1 MFNVIIIDIIVI
13 ILELEE
19 SISYINITN
28 KIYQKL
34 KQLYTSKKNQHM
46 NAIIDMEHGAQL
58 H

>member
-34 KQLYTSKKNQHM
+34 KELYTSKKNQHM
-46 NAIIDMEHGAQL
+46 NTIIDMEHGAQL

>member
-34 KQLYTSKKNQHM
+34 KELYTSKKIQHM

>member
-13 ILELEE
+13 NLELEE

-34 KQLYTSKKNQHM
+34 KELYTSKKNQHM

>member
-34 KQLYTSKKNQHM
+34 KELCTSKKNQHM

>member
-34 KQLYTSKKNQHM
+34 KELYTSKKNQHM

>member
-34 KQLYTSKKNQHM
+34 KELYTSKKNQHV

>member
-34 KQLYTSKKNQHM
+34 KELYTSKKNQHM
-46 NAIIDMEHGAQL
+46 NVIIDMEHGAQL

>member
-13 ILELEE
+13 IFELEE

-34 KQLYTSKKNQHM
+34 KELYTSKKNHHM